1 LNAAWVVFRKELRE
15 TLRDRRTLTVMVAV
29 PILLYPVLLIATEQF
44 ALLGMRRIES
54 VVSNVAVSGP
64 ASEDVIEFL
73 AADEDLDLV
82 DVDDPV
88 EAVRS
93 DLVGAVAVFGPAPA
107 GRSSQRATV
116 LYDAADE
123 GSQRAR
129 SVLADALRSWD
140 DSLLARRL
148 VEEGLPPNFV
158 EPLALA
164 DSSVARAE
172 ELGGYTLGRFLPML
186 LIIMT
191 LLGTFYPA
199 IDMAAGEK
207 ERGTLETLLTAP
219 VPPREIVVGKFLAV
233 ALIGVVAAALNL
245 MSMLLTFQT
254 GLFQFGGSLDIDF
267 ALPWASVLIIFA
279 TLIPLAVLFGS
290 LFLGI
295 ALRSRSFKEA
305 QTSLTPVYLLV
316 LVPALLPVF
325 PGITFT
331 VALAAVPVAGLGIF
345 FRELMSGS
353 PALLP
358 SIVAIATTGL
368 WAWAALA
375 FATASFGRED
385 VLFGAGDGR
394 VESGGGLL
402 ERLHRLLGP
411 MSSTPNATQATGF
424 IAAVAVLFFYLGF
437 PLQAG
442 WGERG
447 LLVSEWMLLLVPA
460 LLFVR
465 VAGFDVRSTFSLRRP
480 RGRQI
485 AGALLLIVGAMPLGW
500 FLAWAQGFVLPVP
513 WDMLEGLEDLITAE
527 SPSRLLWLVTLL
539 ALTPAICEEAVFR
552 GVFLAGMRGGA
563 SPIRVALINGVV
575 FGAFHISFES
585 AFRFLPTA
593 WLGFILAW
601 AVLSTRS
608 IWVGILMHF
617 VNNGSIVV
625 MSSIPALRAWLEA
638 GGEAPPWVLLAP
650 ALLSAGVGVRLLAAG
665 PHDQEIEP
673 DHSETES
680 DYKMT
685 ESKPDHPSTEPDGEV
700 TVSVDPSR

>member
-1 LNAAWVVFRKELRE
+1 LSTAWVVFRKELRE
-15 TLRDRRTLTVMVAV
+15 TLRDRRTLIVMVAI
-29 PILLYPVLLIATEQF
+29 PILLYPVLLIATEQL
-44 ALLGMRRIES
+44 ALLGIRRLES
-54 VVSNVAVSGP
+54 EASQVGVTGP
-64 ASEDVIEFL
+64 ASDDVIDFL
-73 AADEDLDLV
+73 ASDEALELLNV
-82 DVDDPV
+82 PDPV
-88 EAVRS
+88 DAIRS
-93 DLVGAVAVFGPAPA
+93 KFVGAVAVFGPPPQ
-107 GRSSQRATV
+107 GVGTQSATV

-123 GSQRAR
+123 RSQRAR
-129 SVLADALRSWD
+129 TVLARALRNWD
-140 DSLLARRL
+140 DTLLDRRL
-148 VEEGLPPNFV
+148 TERGLPPAFAD
-158 EPLALA
+158 PLAIA

-186 LIIMT
+186 LILMT

-219 VPPREIVVGKFLAV
+219 VPPRQIVVGKFLAV

-245 MSMLLTFQT
+245 ASMLLTFQT
-254 GLFQFGGSLDIDF
+254 GLFQLGGSLDIDF
-267 ALPWASVLIIFA
+267 ALPWGSVLIIFV

-305 QTSLTPVYLLV
+305 QTTLTPVYLLV
-316 LVPALLPVF
+316 MVPALLPVF
-325 PGITFT
+325 PGIGFT

-345 FRELMSGS
+345 FRELMAGS
-353 PALLP
+353 PALAP
-358 SIVAIATTGL
+358 SMVAVATTGL

-375 FATASFGRED
+375 FASASFGRED
-385 VLFGAGDGR
+385 VLFGVGDAQ
-394 VESGGGLL
+394 VESGGGLR
-402 ERLHRLLGP
+402 ERLRRVLGP
-411 MSSTPNATQATGF
+411 VSATPSAAQAIGF
-424 IAAVAVLFFYLGF
+424 IASVAVLFFYMGF

-447 LLVSEWMLLLVPA
+447 LLLSEWLLLLLPA
-460 LLFVR
+460 FLFVR
-465 VAGFDVRSTFSLRRP
+465 VAGFDVRETFSVRRP
-480 RGRQI
+480 EGSHV
-485 AGALLLIVGAMPLGW
+485 AGALLLIAGAMPLGW

-527 SPSRLLWLVTLL
+527 SPSRLLWLLALL

-552 GVFLAGMRGGA
+552 GVLLAGIRGRGSA
-563 SPIRVALINGVV
+563 IRIAVFNGLV

-608 IWVGILMHF
+608 IWVGVLMHF
-617 VNNGSIVV
+617 VNNGSIVL
-625 MSSIPALRAWLEA
+625 MASIPALRTWPAD

-650 ALLSAGVGVRLLAAG
+650 ALLAVVMGVRLLG
-665 PHDQEIEP
+665 
-673 DHSETES
+673 
-680 DYKMT
+680 
-685 ESKPDHPSTEPDGEV
+685 
-700 TVSVDPSR
+700 R

>member
-1 LNAAWVVFRKELRE
+1 MSAAWVVFRKELRE

-29 PILLYPVLLIATEQF
+29 PILLYPALLIATEQF
-44 ALLGMRRIES
+44 ALLGIRRIES
-54 VVSNVAVSGP
+54 VASNVAGSGP

-93 DLVGAVAVFGPAPA
+93 KRVGAVAVFGPMSP
-107 GRSSQRATV
+107 GQSSQSATV

-129 SVLADALRSWD
+129 TVLAEALRNWD
-140 DSLLARRL
+140 DTLLARRL
-148 VEEGLPPNFV
+148 VEEGLPPSFAK
-158 EPLALA
+158 PLALA

-219 VPPREIVVGKFLAV
+219 VPPREIVIGKFLAV
-233 ALIGVVAAALNL
+233 ALIGIVAAALNL
-245 MSMLLTFQT
+245 ASMLLTFQT

-267 ALPWASVLIIFA
+267 ALPWGSVVIIFA
-279 TLIPLAVLFGS
+279 TLIPLAVLFGA

-305 QTSLTPVYLLV
+305 QTALTPVYLLV
-316 LVPALLPVF
+316 LVPALLPMF
-325 PGITFT
+325 PGIGFT

-358 SIVAIATTGL
+358 SLVAITTTGL
-368 WAWAALA
+368 WAWGALA

-385 VLFGAGDGR
+385 VLFGAGDAR
-394 VESGGGLL
+394 VESGGGLG

-411 MSSTPNATQATGF
+411 ISSTPSATQAIGF
-424 IAAVAVLFFYLGF
+424 IAAVAALFFYLGF
-437 PLQAG
+437 PLQAAL
-442 WGERG
+442 GERG

-460 LLFVR
+460 FLFVR
-465 VAGFDVRSTFSLRRP
+465 LAGFDVRETFSVRRP
-480 RGRQI
+480 EGRQV

-513 WDMLEGLEDLITAE
+513 WDMLEGLEELITAE

-552 GVFLAGMRGGA
+552 GVFLAGIRGRA
-563 SPIRVALINGVV
+563 SPIRVALVNGLV

-608 IWVGILMHF
+608 IWIGILMHF

-625 MSSIPALRAWLEA
+625 MASIPALREWLEG
-638 GGEAPPWVLLAP
+638 GGEAPPWMLFAP
-650 ALLSAGVGVRLLAAG
+650 ALLAVVLGVRLLGGGRGDMKIPQPHHAG
-665 PHDQEIEP
+665 
-673 DHSETES
+673 
-680 DYKMT
+680 
-685 ESKPDHPSTEPDGEV
+685 TEPDGVV
-700 TVSVDPSR
+700 TVSVDPIQ